1 MNTWLQTKTWKEAKE
16 AIEQSKGVA
25 VLSIGSVEQ
34 HSYHLPVGT
43 DSYVAIAL
51 AEEACQKTNA
61 LLVPPIWFGWSP
73 HHMVLPGTITIKAET
88 MIALTLALA
97 SFVEIPTL
105 FILSKYMLRKAKKS
119 K

>member
-1 MNTWLQTKTWKEAKE
+1 MKQKQNVY
-16 AIEQSKGVA
+16 EQ
-25 VLSIGSVEQ
+25 IGLR
-34 HSYHLPVGT
+34 YKRFMK
-43 DSYVAIAL
+43 YVAIVFVVSLIVFFLLSAFNQGTPVL
-51 AEEACQKTNA
+51 NA
-61 LLVPPIWFGWSP
+61 L
-73 HHMVLPGTITIKAET
+73 T

>member
-1 MNTWLQTKTWKEAKE
+1 MKQKQKVYEQIGLRYKRFTK
-16 AIEQSKGVA
+16 
-25 VLSIGSVEQ
+25 
-34 HSYHLPVGT
+34 
-43 DSYVAIAL
+43 YVAIVFVVSLIVFFLLSAFNQGTPVL
-51 AEEACQKTNA
+51 NA
-61 LLVPPIWFGWSP
+61 L
-73 HHMVLPGTITIKAET
+73 T

>member
-1 MNTWLQTKTWKEAKE
+1 MKQKQNVY
-16 AIEQSKGVA
+16 EQ
-25 VLSIGSVEQ
+25 IGLR
-34 HSYHLPVGT
+34 YKRFMK
-43 DSYVAIAL
+43 YVAIVFVVSLLVFFLLSAFNQGTPVL
-51 AEEACQKTNA
+51 NA
-61 LLVPPIWFGWSP
+61 L
-73 HHMVLPGTITIKAET
+73 T

>member
-1 MNTWLQTKTWKEAKE
+1 MKQKQNVY
-16 AIEQSKGVA
+16 EQ
-25 VLSIGSVEQ
+25 IGLR
-34 HSYHLPVGT
+34 YKRFMK
-43 DSYVAIAL
+43 YVAIVFVVSLIVFFLLSAFNQGTPVLSAL
-51 AEEACQKTNA
+51 
-61 LLVPPIWFGWSP
+61 
-73 HHMVLPGTITIKAET
+73 T

>member
-1 MNTWLQTKTWKEAKE
+1 MKQKQNVY
-16 AIEQSKGVA
+16 EQ
-25 VLSIGSVEQ
+25 IGLR
-34 HSYHLPVGT
+34 YKRFMK
-43 DSYVAIAL
+43 YVAIVFVVSLIVFFILSAFNQGTPVL
-51 AEEACQKTNA
+51 NA
-61 LLVPPIWFGWSP
+61 L
-73 HHMVLPGTITIKAET
+73 T

>member
-1 MNTWLQTKTWKEAKE
+1 MKQKQNAYEQIGLRYKRFTK
-16 AIEQSKGVA
+16 
-25 VLSIGSVEQ
+25 
-34 HSYHLPVGT
+34 
-43 DSYVAIAL
+43 YVAIVFVVSLIVFFLLSAFNQGTPVL
-51 AEEACQKTNA
+51 NA
-61 LLVPPIWFGWSP
+61 L
-73 HHMVLPGTITIKAET
+73 T

>member
-1 MNTWLQTKTWKEAKE
+1 MKQKQNVY
-16 AIEQSKGVA
+16 EQ
-25 VLSIGSVEQ
+25 IGLR
-34 HSYHLPVGT
+34 YKRFMK
-43 DSYVAIAL
+43 YVAIVFVVSLIVFFLLSAFNQGSPVL
-51 AEEACQKTNA
+51 NA
-61 LLVPPIWFGWSP
+61 L
-73 HHMVLPGTITIKAET
+73 T

>member
-1 MNTWLQTKTWKEAKE
+1 
-16 AIEQSKGVA
+16 
-25 VLSIGSVEQ
+25 
-34 HSYHLPVGT
+34 
-43 DSYVAIAL
+43 VAIVFVVSLIVFFLLSAFNQGTPVL
-51 AEEACQKTNA
+51 NA
-61 LLVPPIWFGWSP
+61 L
-73 HHMVLPGTITIKAET
+73 T

>member
-1 MNTWLQTKTWKEAKE
+1 MKQKQNVYEQIGLRYKRFTK
-16 AIEQSKGVA
+16 
-25 VLSIGSVEQ
+25 
-34 HSYHLPVGT
+34 
-43 DSYVAIAL
+43 YVAIVFVVSLIVFFLLSAFNQGTPVL
-51 AEEACQKTNA
+51 NA
-61 LLVPPIWFGWSP
+61 L
-73 HHMVLPGTITIKAET
+73 T

>member
-1 MNTWLQTKTWKEAKE
+1 MKQKQNVYEQIGLRYKRFTK
-16 AIEQSKGVA
+16 
-25 VLSIGSVEQ
+25 
-34 HSYHLPVGT
+34 
-43 DSYVAIAL
+43 YVAIVFVVSLIVFFLLSAFN
-51 AEEACQKTNA
+51 QGTPVFNA
-61 LLVPPIWFGWSP
+61 L
-73 HHMVLPGTITIKAET
+73 T

>member
-1 MNTWLQTKTWKEAKE
+1 MKQKQNVY
-16 AIEQSKGVA
+16 EQ
-25 VLSIGSVEQ
+25 IGLR
-34 HSYHLPVGT
+34 YKRFMK
-43 DSYVAIAL
+43 YVAIVFVVSLIVFFLLSAFNQGSQVL
-51 AEEACQKTNA
+51 NA
-61 LLVPPIWFGWSP
+61 L
-73 HHMVLPGTITIKAET
+73 T

>member
-1 MNTWLQTKTWKEAKE
+1 MKQKQNVYEQIGLRYKRFTK
-16 AIEQSKGVA
+16 
-25 VLSIGSVEQ
+25 
-34 HSYHLPVGT
+34 
-43 DSYVAIAL
+43 YVAIVFVISLIVFFLLSAFNQGTPVL
-51 AEEACQKTNA
+51 NA
-61 LLVPPIWFGWSP
+61 L
-73 HHMVLPGTITIKAET
+73 T